1 MMHRAYQP
9 LTPANNIYL
18 RQRWDQEFY
27 EEHRKKISLAKS
39 VIDNNPPK
47 TYMHL
52 HIKLKKLQME
62 GERLAIVERDNRILL
77 EKMAH
82 IMRTGG
88 RVDNRKED
96 YKQKSL
102 NKTKRQR
109 ELLRITHENFAIL
122 KRLTAKEPHYH
133 HMRWQDEWNINQR
146 YMMNISKFPHY
157 WKNKHLVPY
166 EVHKEKIADA
176 NRRIRNRQEQHVN
189 HKGSRPDASGS
200 KGSVPMSN
208 HSGLQSPQICVQSP
222 SSPHVEDCIVKE
234 SG

>member
-1 MMHRAYQP
+1 MHRAYQP

-27 EEHRKKISLAKS
+27 EEHRKKISQAKS
-39 VIDNNPPK
+39 VIDNKPPK

-88 RVDNRKED
+88 SVDNRKED
-96 YKQKSL
+96 YMQKSL

-122 KRLTAKEPHYH
+122 KRLTSKEPHYH

-166 EVHKEKIADA
+166 EVHKEKIAAA
-176 NRRIRNRQEQHVN
+176 NRRIRNQQGQQMNDR
-189 HKGSRPDASGS
+189 GSKPEVSAS
-200 KGSVPMSN
+200 KGSN
-208 HSGLQSPQICVQSP
+208 HVTLQTDHVSPQICIQSP
-222 SSPHVEDCIVKE
+222 SSTVADD
-234 SG
+234 